1 MATNIKDYSTT
12 QASNTS
18 LNSIF
23 VGEGMLPSNLN
34 NAIRALMK
42 NTRDWFND
50 AEWIEYGDGSGAYTS
65 AYVSGTSFTI
75 AGADVT
81 SVYHAGRRVK
91 VIAPTPGTIYG
102 TISSSSFSTDTTV
115 NVTWDSGSLSNEAI
129 TNIFIGILSKTN
141 NSIPTELIT
150 DAQVATGANINAAKL
165 GTGVVDNTEFNYLNG
180 VTSNIQTQLDA
191 KQATITGG
199 ASTITSSNLT
209 VSRALESNG
218 SGKVAVSSVTS
229 TELGYLSGVTSA
241 IQTQFSNKQP
251 LDAQLTDIAGLTP
264 TDSNFIVG
272 DGTNFVAESGAT
284 VRTSLGLGSIATQD
298 SNNVTITGGSI
309 TGMSTPSL
317 GSDVTTKTYVDDLV
331 AGLKTR
337 IITRLATTANL
348 DLATDLENGD
358 TLDGVSLVTGNKILV
373 KDQTNQTQNGIYIV
387 PASGAASRD
396 PDFDTVAELAGQLV
410 IIQEGSTNADKI
422 YLCTTD
428 NSGSIGSVNI
438 TFSQVQPQF
447 TGTVSSVAVADA
459 GSSEFTVSGSPIT
472 SSGTITLAVNSIDAS
487 KIGNGDVSNTE
498 LSYVN
503 GVTSAIQ
510 TQING
515 KLANVVEDTTPQ
527 LGGNLDVNTNSIV
540 SVSNGNIAITPNGTG
555 SVVIDGLSHPQ
566 ADGSAGQF
574 LKTDGSGNLSFDTV
588 STAATVLTTQGDIL
602 YRDGSGL
609 QRLGAGT
616 AGQVL
621 QTGGAAANPSW
632 TDLSSSGGI
641 LQTVSATD
649 SSSRTTLSTTY
660 TTASN
665 TLSLTLTPAA
675 TSSKV
680 LVTFAF
686 NGGNSDYDYR
696 SFYTIFR
703 DISGGTKTNLAPNGN
718 DMATHEVRGSGDMRE
733 NFMTLSYLD
742 SPNTTSSVT
751 YTVEVKAELNSTA
764 YLGSEGT
771 GNSYAL
777 EIGA

>member
-1 MATNIKDYSTT
+1 MAGIKDYSTT
-12 QASNTS
+12 NLSNTT
-18 LNSIF
+18 LNGIS
-23 VGEGMLPSNLN
+23 VAEGMLPSQLN
-34 NAIRALMK
+34 NAIRALMV
-42 NTRDWFND
+42 NTREWYND
-50 AEWIEYGDGSGAYTS
+50 AQWIEYGDGDGTYTS
-65 AYVSGTSFTI
+65 TYASLTSFTI
-75 AGADVT
+75 SGVDVT
-81 SVYHAGRRVK
+81 SIYHAGRRVK
-91 VIAPTPGTIYG
+91 VIAATPGTIYG
-102 TISSSSFSTDTTV
+102 TISSSTFSTNTTV

-129 TNIFIGILSKTN
+129 TNVYVGILSKSN
-141 NSIPTELIT
+141 NSLPTGLIT
-150 DAQVATGANINAAKL
+150 DTQVATGANINADKL

-209 VSRALESNG
+209 ASRALESNG
-218 SGKVAVSSVTS
+218 SGKVAASSVTS

-272 DGTNFVAESGAT
+272 NGTNFVAESGSTA
-284 VRTSLGLGSIATQD
+284 RTSLGLGSIATQD
-298 SNNVTITGGSI
+298 SNNITITGGSI

-348 DLATDLENGD
+348 DLAADLENGD

-387 PASGAASRD
+387 PANGAASRD

-472 SSGTITLAVNSIDAS
+472 SSGTITLAVNFIDAS

-515 KLANVVEDTTPQ
+515 KLENVIEDTTPQ
-527 LGGNLDVNTNSIV
+527 LGGNLDVNGFAIGDGTLELLKFSETASAVNELTITNSATANAPEL
-540 SVSNGNIAITPNGTG
+540 SSTGDDTNIDIKITPKG
-555 SVVIDGLSHPQ
+555 SGNVVLDGLKYPN
-566 ADGSAGQF
+566 ADGTTDQI
-574 LKTDGSGNLSFDTV
+574 LKTDGSGNITFAD
-588 STAATVLTTQGDIL
+588 A
-602 YRDGSGL
+602 
-609 QRLGAGT
+609 
-616 AGQVL
+616 
-621 QTGGAAANPSW
+621 
-632 TDLSSSGGI
+632 SGGGTQW
-641 LQTVSATD
+641 QTVK
-649 SSSRTTLSTTY
+649 TTG
-660 TTASN
+660 
-665 TLSLTLTPAA
+665 
-675 TSSKV
+675 
-680 LVTFAF
+680 F
-686 NGGNSDYDYR
+686 NAVAGEGY
-696 SFYTIFR
+696 FC
-703 DISGGTKTNLAPNGN
+703 
-718 DMATHEVRGSGDMRE
+718 
-733 NFMTLSYLD
+733 
-742 SPNTTSSVT
+742 NTTSSAFTATLPASATLGDEISFIDYAGTFNTNNLTVGRNGHNINGGASDLVVNVQRAGLTLVYIDVT
-751 YTVEVKAELNSTA
+751 QGWVLKDK
-764 YLGSEGT
+764 
-771 GNSYAL
+771 
-777 EIGA
+777 

>member
-115 NVTWDSGSLSNEAI
+115 NVTWDSGSLSSEAI

-199 ASTITSSNLT
+199 ATTITSSDLT

-229 TELGYLSGVTSA
+229 TELGYVSGVTSA
-241 IQTQFSNKQP
+241 LQTQIDGKQATITGAATSITSSDLTSNKALTSDGSGKVAASSVTSTELGYLSGTTSAVQTQ
-251 LDAQLTDIAGLTP
+251 LDAKLVKANNLSDVTSTSTAR
-264 TDSNFIVG
+264 
-272 DGTNFVAESGAT
+272 TN
-284 VRTSLGLGSIATQD
+284 LGLGTIATQAA
-298 SNNVTITGGSI
+298 SNVAITGGTITG
-309 TGMSTPSL
+309 MPSPSS
-317 GSDVTTKTYVDDLV
+317 GTDVTTKTYVDDLV

-337 IITRLATTANL
+337 IITRVATTANINL
-348 DLATDLENGD
+348 STDLENGD
-358 TLDGVSLVTGNKILV
+358 TLDGITLVTGNKILV

-410 IIQEGSTNADKI
+410 IVQEGSTNADKI

-438 TFSQVQPQF
+438 TFSQVQPSF
-447 TGTVSSVAVADA
+447 TGTVTSVAVADA
-459 GSSEFTVSGSPIT
+459 GSSEISVSGSPIT
-472 SSGTITLAVNSIDAS
+472 TSGTITLGVNSIDVTKITNAAS
-487 KIGNGDVSNTE
+487 KGFATAM
-498 LSYVN
+498 
-503 GVTSAIQ
+503 AI
-510 TQING
+510 
-515 KLANVVEDTTPQ
+515 
-527 LGGNLDVNTNSIV
+527 
-540 SVSNGNIAITPNGTG
+540 
-555 SVVIDGLSHPQ
+555 
-566 ADGSAGQF
+566 
-574 LKTDGSGNLSFDTV
+574 
-588 STAATVLTTQGDIL
+588 
-602 YRDGSGL
+602 
-609 QRLGAGT
+609 
-616 AGQVL
+616 
-621 QTGGAAANPSW
+621 
-632 TDLSSSGGI
+632 
-641 LQTVSATD
+641 
-649 SSSRTTLSTTY
+649 
-660 TTASN
+660 
-665 TLSLTLTPAA
+665 
-675 TSSKV
+675 
-680 LVTFAF
+680 
-686 NGGNSDYDYR
+686 
-696 SFYTIFR
+696 
-703 DISGGTKTNLAPNGN
+703 
-718 DMATHEVRGSGDMRE
+718 
-733 NFMTLSYLD
+733 
-742 SPNTTSSVT
+742 
-751 YTVEVKAELNSTA
+751 
-764 YLGSEGT
+764 
-771 GNSYAL
+771 AL
-777 EIGA
+777 